1 MASSAFAYNDAPMGP
16 PQDSNRNHHL
26 RPHIVVMENSK
37 KDYSAPELR
46 VWGSVADLTGGDYE
60 FNGSPCDDKIDDIYD
75 KLPGHLPF

>member
-1 MASSAFAYNDAPMGP
+1 
-16 PQDSNRNHHL
+16 
-26 RPHIVVMENSK
+26 MENSK